1 MFSTLHKILTGLY
14 HISPLNP
21 FLNDPNSNTYA
32 WNRTISALSLYIY
45 HYDLSKYHQE
55 ESEAIKYHIQIK
67 NTHTSKKEKSIVHM
81 VEWIKPPKN
90 QNFLSYPIRKS
101 NTQKNPGI
109 YFLEMKCLLP
119 AEIDDSGE
127 KKRRRRRQN
136 PENTLSYIP
145 SKRTPNSI
153 IKKIK

>member
-1 MFSTLHKILTGLY
+1 
-14 HISPLNP
+14 
-21 FLNDPNSNTYA
+21 
-32 WNRTISALSLYIY
+32 
-45 HYDLSKYHQE
+45 
-55 ESEAIKYHIQIK
+55 
-67 NTHTSKKEKSIVHM
+67 M

-127 KKRRRRRQN
+127 KREEEEGKTQKILYPIYLQN
-136 PENTLSYIP
+136 EPQIA
-145 SKRTPNSI
+145 
-153 IKKIK
+153 

>member
-109 YFLEMKCLLP
+109 YFLEMKFIACR
-119 AEIDDSGE
+119 DWWFRGKKE
-127 KKRRRRRQN
+127 KKKKAKPRKYFILYTFKTN
-136 PENTLSYIP
+136 P
-145 SKRTPNSI
+145 K
-153 IKKIK
+153 